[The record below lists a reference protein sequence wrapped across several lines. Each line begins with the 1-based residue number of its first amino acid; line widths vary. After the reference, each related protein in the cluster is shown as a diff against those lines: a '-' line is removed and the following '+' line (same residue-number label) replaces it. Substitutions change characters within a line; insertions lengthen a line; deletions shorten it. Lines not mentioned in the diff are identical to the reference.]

1 MMVMGAL
8 WGLQF
13 SLAKI
18 GMRDGIAPA
27 AWIFAINLV
36 GAPVLLGIAAWRGT
50 PPSALRGHVRY
61 ALIAGATAVAVPHA
75 VLVTVMSHVPAGL
88 AAVLYL
94 KIKKLNAD
102 DNPYGAFEDSVP
114 NSAQDN

>member
-75 VLVTVMSHVPAGL
+75 VLVTVMSYVPAGL
-88 AAVLYL
+88 AAKQLPSIRV
-94 KIKKLNAD
+94 
-102 DNPYGAFEDSVP
+102 
-114 NSAQDN
+114 